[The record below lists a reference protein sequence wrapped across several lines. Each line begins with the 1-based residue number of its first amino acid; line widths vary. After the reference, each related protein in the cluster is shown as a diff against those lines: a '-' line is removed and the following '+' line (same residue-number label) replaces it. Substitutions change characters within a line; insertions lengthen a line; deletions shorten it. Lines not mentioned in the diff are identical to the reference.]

1 MSIDTNSRRAWV
13 LRIVF
18 GLMGLI
24 LIARLFSM
32 QVLDDKY
39 GVMAHDQAVIRKVI
53 YPARGIIVDRNGQS
67 LLTNK
72 ISVDIGVTPA
82 KITNLDTMQFCSY
95 LGIEKSEFENRIQ
108 SAIAKNGALRT
119 TIFQTFLT
127 EGEHARF
134 QENIFDFPGFELIER
149 TTREYP
155 RKIGSSFLGYI
166 NQISR
171 GMLETERYMSYRQ
184 GDFVGITGLESVYEE
199 VLRGQRGVE
208 YLVRD
213 VMNRPQDSYM
223 GGALDTMALA
233 GKNLELYLDADLQE
247 YGEQLFEGKIGSVIA
262 IDPKTGGILAM
273 VSGPTYDPNLLSGGD
288 LGKNFSGLYQLSTR
302 PLFNRAVQA
311 QYPPGSTFKPVTAL
325 VGLDAGVITP
335 SFGLACGGG
344 YYGCG
349 KRIGCTNTRAG
360 HAANL
365 KTAIATS
372 CNSYF
377 LHTFRLIVDS
387 KQWPGGRHEGVQK
400 WHDYLSEFGLGK
412 ALGVD
417 ITGEYKGSI
426 PDAAYF
432 DRIYNNHWN
441 SCNMVGM
448 GMGQGEIDM
457 TPMQMANVMAII
469 ANKGFYYKPHF
480 VRSVDGNTKSQI
492 LEKYLTPHRVGNI
505 QESTFQSVIDGMEE
519 VVNNGTGRVAQL
531 PNIRVAGKTGTV
543 ENYDMLGGKRVKL
556 DNHSVFVCFAPVDNP
571 QIAIAVV
578 VQNAG
583 YGSTWAAP
591 IATLM
596 MEKYLTGEVKRKP
609 LEDRM
614 KNSNTIK
621 KYIHT
626 LDSVQRQRDMQR
638 EELKNLDITTKLM
651 LQKQQD
657 TMMVKYILSEYYGLK
672 TEEK

>member
-13 LRIVF
+13 LGIVF
-18 GLMGLI
+18 GLMGLV
-24 LIARLFSM
+24 LIARLFTM
-32 QVLDDKY
+32 QVLDKKY

-72 ISVDIGVTPA
+72 ISVDIGVTPS
-82 KITNLDTMQFCSY
+82 KITEIDTLQFCSY
-95 LGIEKSEFENRIQ
+95 LDIDQSEFEERIKT
-108 SAIAKNGALRT
+108 AIIRQGALRMSV
-119 TIFQTFLT
+119 FQTFLT
-127 EGEHARF
+127 EEQHAKF

-155 RKIGSSFLGYI
+155 RKIGAGFLGYI

-171 GMLETERYMSYRQ
+171 GMLETERYSSYRQ

-223 GGALDTMALA
+223 NGALDTMALA
-233 GKNLELYLDADLQE
+233 GKNLELHLDADLQA
-247 YGEQLFEGKIGSVIA
+247 YGEELFEGKIGSVIA

-273 VSGPTYDPNLLSGGD
+273 VSAPTFDPNLLSGGD
-288 LGKNFSGLYQLSTR
+288 LGRNFSKLYQLPTR

-325 VGLDAGVITP
+325 VGLDVGAITP
-335 SFGLACGGG
+335 SFGLGCSGG
-344 YYGCG
+344 YFGCG
-349 KRIGCTNTRAG
+349 KRIGCTNTRGG

-387 KQWPGGRHEGVQK
+387 KNWAGGKREGIQK
-400 WHDYLSEFGLGK
+400 WHDYLYDFGLGH

-432 DRIYNNHWN
+432 DRIYNDSWN

-469 ANKGFYYKPHF
+469 ANKGYYYKPHL
-480 VRSVDGNTKSQI
+480 VRSVDGDPKSEV
-492 LEKYLTPHRVGNI
+492 LEKYLVRHRVGDI
-505 QESTFQSVIDGMEE
+505 KEATFQHVIDGMEE
-519 VVNNGTGRVAQL
+519 VVKNGTGRIAQI
-531 PNIRVAGKTGTV
+531 PDIRVAGKTGTV
-543 ENYDMLGGKRVKL
+543 ENYDMLDGKRTKL
-556 DNHSVFVCFAPVDNP
+556 DNHSVFVCFAPVDDP

-596 MEKYLTGEVKRKP
+596 MEKYLTGTVKRTA
-609 LEDRM
+609 LEERM

-621 KYIHT
+621 KYIYT
-626 LDSVQRQRDMQR
+626 LDSIQRLKDMKR
-638 EELKNLDITTKLM
+638 EELRNLDMNTKLM

-657 TMMVKYILSEYYGLK
+657 TMMVKYILREYYGLK
-672 TEEK
+672 TEEQ